1 MTFKIYTNN
10 NEQHL
15 RETNMKKLTLPL
27 VILVAL
33 SSATTV
39 QAKDIK
45 VGETTIGFHGF
56 IKVDAM
62 FTDYNDGVP
71 VNAAIDDF
79 YIPALVPTRAP
90 GSVNT
95 SEGVKFNS
103 HAKQS
108 RFNLGSSTVLANGEK
123 ITGFI
128 EMDFGPGSA
137 TSNGKVT
144 TNRSG
149 VDLRHAF
156 ISYGKW
162 KFGQTWSNAL
172 NGSAIAETLDFF
184 ALAEGM
190 IDTRQMQVRYTN
202 GPLSIS
208 LENPETTVGRA
219 GTNDSSVPDLIAKY
233 GFKGDWGNVSVAAIV
248 RQLKYND
255 GANVDSSE
263 SAGGISIAGR
273 INSVGKDDI
282 RFTVTSG
289 KGLGRYIG
297 LSLNPD
303 AYVDANNN
311 LATIDQTGA
320 NIGYRHF
327 WSETTRST
335 LGYAIY
341 DADADAAAGVY
352 NEKSQSIH
360 ANLLFSPM
368 PKLTLGGEF
377 IYGKLEKSNGNTG
390 DLNRLQFSAKY
401 SF

>member
-1 MTFKIYTNN
+1 
-10 NEQHL
+10 
-15 RETNMKKLTLPL
+15 MKKNTLPL
-27 VILVAL
+27 AILIAL
-33 SSATTV
+33 SGVTSIQAQEIEVGKTTFAV
-39 QAKDIK
+39 
-45 VGETTIGFHGF
+45 HGY

-62 FTDYNDGVP
+62 FTEYNDGIP
-71 VNAAIDDF
+71 VAGAIDDF
-79 YIPALVPTRAP
+79 YIPALIPTRAA
-90 GSVNT
+90 GSINT

-128 EMDFGPGSA
+128 EMDFGPGNA
-137 TSNGKVT
+137 PSNGEAT

-162 KFGQTWSNAL
+162 KFGQTWTNAL

-184 ALAEGM
+184 ALSEGM
-190 IDTRQMQVRYTN
+190 VDTRQMQVRYTN
-202 GPLSIS
+202 GPLSVS
-208 LENPETTVGRA
+208 LENPETTVRLAAPGPDTQA
-219 GTNDSSVPDLIAKY
+219 DDSSVPDLIARY
-233 GFKGDWGNVSVAAIV
+233 GFKGDWGNVTVAGIL

-255 GANVDSSE
+255 GANVDSTE
-263 SAGGISIAGR
+263 SAGGISISGR
-273 INSVGKDDI
+273 INAVGKDDI

-297 LSLNPD
+297 LALNAD
-303 AYVDANNN
+303 AYVDASNN
-311 LATIDQTGA
+311 LATIDQTAG

-327 WSETTRST
+327 WNETTRST
-335 LGYAIY
+335 IGYAIY
-341 DADADAAAGVY
+341 NADADTGAPTY
-352 NEKSQSIH
+352 NKKSQSIH

-368 PKLTLGGEF
+368 PKLTLGGEY

-390 DLNRLQFSAKY
+390 DMNRLQFSAKY

>member
-1 MTFKIYTNN
+1 
-10 NEQHL
+10 
-15 RETNMKKLTLPL
+15 MKKLRLPL
-27 VILVAL
+27 AILITL
-33 SSATTV
+33 SGATSV
-39 QAKDIK
+39 QAQEIE
-45 VGETTIGFHGF
+45 VGKTTIGFHGF
-56 IKVDAM
+56 IKVDSM
-62 FTDYNDGVP
+62 FTEYNDGIP
-71 VNAAIDDF
+71 PSNAIDDF
-79 YIPALVPTRAP
+79 YIPALIPTRAA
-90 GSVNT
+90 GSTNT

-108 RFNLGSSTVLANGEK
+108 RFNLGSSTVLENGEK

-149 VDLRHAF
+149 VDLRHAV
-156 ISYGKW
+156 ISYGNW
-162 KFGQTWSNAL
+162 KFGQTWTNAL

-190 IDTRQMQVRYTN
+190 IDTRQMQVRYTK
-202 GPLSIS
+202 GPLSVS
-208 LENPETTVGRA
+208 LENPETTIGRA
-219 GTNDSSVPDLIAKY
+219 GTNDSSVPDLIVKY
-233 GFKGDWGNVSVAAIV
+233 SFKGDWGNVSVAGIA

-255 GANVDSSE
+255 GDDVDSSE
-263 SAGGISIAGR
+263 GAGGISVSGR

-297 LSLNPD
+297 LSLNAD
-303 AYVDANNN
+303 AYVDENNEI
-311 LATIDQTGA
+311 ATIDQVGG

-327 WSETTRST
+327 WSKTTRST

-352 NEKSQSIH
+352 NKKSQSIH

-368 PKLTLGGEF
+368 PKLTLGGEY

-390 DLNRLQFSAKY
+390 DLSRLQFSAKY

>member
-1 MTFKIYTNN
+1 
-10 NEQHL
+10 
-15 RETNMKKLTLPL
+15 MKKNTLPL
-27 VILVAL
+27 AILIAL
-33 SSATTV
+33 SGVTSIQAQEIEVGKTTFSV
-39 QAKDIK
+39 
-45 VGETTIGFHGF
+45 HGY

-62 FTDYNDGVP
+62 FTEYNDGIP
-71 VNAAIDDF
+71 VADAIDDF
-79 YIPALVPTRAP
+79 YIPSLIPTRAA

-103 HAKQS
+103 HAKQT
-108 RFNLGSSTVLANGEK
+108 RFNLASSTVLANGEK

-128 EMDFGPGSA
+128 EMDFGPGNA
-137 TSNGKVT
+137 PSNGEAT

-162 KFGQTWSNAL
+162 KFGQTWTNAL

-184 ALAEGM
+184 ALSEGM

-202 GPLSIS
+202 GPLSVS
-208 LENPETTVGRA
+208 LENPETTVGRVQ
-219 GTNDSSVPDLIAKY
+219 TNNSSIPDLIVKY
-233 GFKGDWGNVSVAAIV
+233 NFKGDWGNVSVAGIA
-248 RQLKYND
+248 RQLKYKDAGLNI
-255 GANVDSSE
+255 DSSE
-263 SAGGISIAGR
+263 GAGGISISGR
-273 INSVGKDDI
+273 INAVGKDDI

-289 KGLGRYIG
+289 KGLGRYLG
-297 LSLNPD
+297 LALNAD
-303 AYVDANNN
+303 AYVDGSNE
-311 LATIDQTGA
+311 LTTIDQTAA

-327 WSETTRST
+327 WSDTTRST

-341 DADADAAAGVY
+341 DADADAAAPVY
-352 NEKSQSIH
+352 NKKSQSIH

-368 PKLTLGGEF
+368 PKLTLGGEY

>member
-1 MTFKIYTNN
+1 MKNN
-10 NEQHL
+10 
-15 RETNMKKLTLPL
+15 TLPL
-27 VILVAL
+27 AILVAL
-33 SSATTV
+33 SGATSI
-39 QAKDIK
+39 QAQEIE
-45 VGETTIGFHGF
+45 VGKTTINFHGF
-56 IKVDAM
+56 IKVDTM
-62 FTDYNDGVP
+62 FTEYNDGIPP
-71 VNAAIDDF
+71 VSAIDDF
-79 YIPALVPTRAP
+79 YIPALVPTRAA
-90 GSVNT
+90 GSINT
-95 SEGVKFNS
+95 SEGVQFNS

-108 RFNLGSSTVLANGEK
+108 RFNIGTSTVLANGEK

-128 EMDFGPGSA
+128 EMDFGPGNA
-137 TSNGKVT
+137 PSNGEST

-149 VDLRHAF
+149 VDLRHAV

-162 KFGQTWSNAL
+162 KFGQTWTNAL

-184 ALAEGM
+184 ALSEGM

-208 LENPETTVGRA
+208 LENPETTVGRVQ
-219 GTNDSSVPDLIAKY
+219 TNDSSVPDLIARY
-233 GFKGDWGNVSVAAIV
+233 SFKGDWGNVSVAGIA

-263 SAGGISIAGR
+263 SAGGISISGR
-273 INSVGKDDI
+273 INAAGKNDI

-289 KGLGRYIG
+289 KGLGRYLG
-297 LSLNPD
+297 LALNPD
-303 AYVDANNN
+303 AYVDENNE
-311 LATIDQTGA
+311 LATIDQTAA

-327 WSETTRST
+327 WSKTTRST

-352 NEKSQSIH
+352 NTKSQSIH

-368 PKLTLGGEF
+368 AKLTLGGEY

-390 DLNRLQFSAKY
+390 DMNRLQFSAKY

>member
-1 MTFKIYTNN
+1 
-10 NEQHL
+10 
-15 RETNMKKLTLPL
+15 MKKNTLPL
-27 VILVAL
+27 AILVAL
-33 SSATTV
+33 SGATSI
-39 QAKDIK
+39 QAQEIE
-45 VGETTIGFHGF
+45 VGKTTINFHGF
-56 IKVDAM
+56 IKVDTM
-62 FTDYNDGVP
+62 FTEYNDGIPP
-71 VNAAIDDF
+71 VSAIDDF

-90 GSVNT
+90 GSINT
-95 SEGVKFNS
+95 SEGVQFNS

-108 RFNLGSSTVLANGEK
+108 RFNIGTSTVLANGEK

-128 EMDFGPGSA
+128 EMDFGPGNA
-137 TSNGKVT
+137 PSNGEST

-149 VDLRHAF
+149 VDLRHAV

-162 KFGQTWSNAL
+162 KFGQTWTNAL

-184 ALAEGM
+184 ALSEGM

-208 LENPETTVGRA
+208 LENPETTVGRIQ
-219 GTNDSSVPDLIAKY
+219 TNDSSVPDLIARY
-233 GFKGDWGNVSVAAIV
+233 SFKGDWGNVSVAGIA
-248 RQLKYND
+248 RQLKYKD

-263 SAGGISIAGR
+263 NAGGISISGR
-273 INSVGKDDI
+273 INAAGRDDI

-297 LSLNPD
+297 LALNPD
-303 AYVDANNN
+303 AYVDENNE
-311 LATIDQTGA
+311 LATIDQTAA

-327 WSETTRST
+327 WSKTTRST

-352 NEKSQSIH
+352 NTKSQSIH

-368 PKLTLGGEF
+368 PKLTLGGEY

-390 DLNRLQFSAKY
+390 DMNRLQFSAKY